1 MSLLLTFFFYA
12 FSLKKNGYKELYKEL
27 INTIFRRDFMQ
38 KILANVEISI
48 PPDYILI
55 SKVELQQLNREG
67 IIRSLLVYERVKK

>member
-1 MSLLLTFFFYA
+1 
-12 FSLKKNGYKELYKEL
+12 
-27 INTIFRRDFMQ
+27 MQ